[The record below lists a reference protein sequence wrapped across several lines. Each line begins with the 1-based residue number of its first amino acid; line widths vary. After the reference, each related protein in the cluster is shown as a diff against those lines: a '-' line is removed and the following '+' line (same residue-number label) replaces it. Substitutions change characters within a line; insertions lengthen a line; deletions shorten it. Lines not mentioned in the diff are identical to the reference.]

1 LNCNALSHRL
11 SIPDEETRFRRLV
24 ELNVREQCLNV
35 LKTPNVQ
42 QHMRKHGYPRVHGMV
57 YDISEGLLRELD
69 LEFEQYVG
77 DFQHIYA
84 VGKGLGQSPQPST
97 SPSTS
102 HVASATATSS
112 RTPSQ
117 WVPPSPVR
125 PGDSLHFGTSARSFL

>member
-1 LNCNALSHRL
+1 M
-11 SIPDEETRFRRLV
+11 
-24 ELNVREQCLNV
+24 REQCLNV

-84 VGKGLGQSPQPST
+84 VGKGLGQSPLTST
-97 SPSTS
+97 SSSSSTQA
-102 HVASATATSS
+102 ASTAAAPR
-112 RTPSQ
+112 RTPLQ
-117 WVPPSPVR
+117 WMPPSPVR
-125 PGDSLHFGTSARSFL
+125 PGDSLHFGTSARAFL